1 MKNLF
6 SRFSSQQLVVLRL
19 IIIISAFV
27 YVTVQYGLDEVVIG
41 FAVAALFSAWLSWQK
56 IGENRQLSSNI
67 YQLADQLRQGELEYR
82 IMNIPEHSFMA
93 KTAWALNDAM
103 DQIETYM
110 REIKTVACHA
120 EKDLFYRKIMPQG
133 LKGLFHSSMNTI
145 QVSYDAIEES
155 FWHNH
160 KEAMGLKLNR
170 MRTGNLLDKLQ
181 STQND
186 IRNIA
191 DEMVTVEVTSK
202 KSVDNAI
209 ESKVAVNSV
218 VQNTRQVLE
227 KITELE
233 ASSADLD
240 QSSDEISQIIT
251 FIATIADQT
260 NLLALNAAIEAAR
273 AGEHGRGFAVVADE
287 VRALASNTK
296 EATDKI
302 DGIIKRLLNA
312 SEVTSR
318 NSAQMNE
325 LIQESSRLISS
336 FEQNFA
342 DFSDISQ
349 STLEIVSNASMVC
362 YISLAKVDHMVY
374 LQRAYGAI
382 DQGSDSENA
391 QAVMVD
397 EHGCRFG
404 QWLQE
409 ETGGAQYRH
418 LPAYNKITEPHGQ
431 VHQSVRNVL
440 HLLSED
446 WTFNTQL
453 QQQII
458 DTMEQAEQASSDL
471 MQILDSIVDE
481 KQRFESVGAP
491 AGEIDLF

>member
-1 MKNLF
+1 M
-6 SRFSSQQLVVLRL
+6 
-19 IIIISAFV
+19 
-27 YVTVQYGLDEVVIG
+27 
-41 FAVAALFSAWLSWQK
+41 
-56 IGENRQLSSNI
+56 
-67 YQLADQLRQGELEYR
+67 
-82 IMNIPEHSFMA
+82 
-93 KTAWALNDAM
+93 
-103 DQIETYM
+103 
-110 REIKTVACHA
+110 
-120 EKDLFYRKIMPQG
+120 
-133 LKGLFHSSMNTI
+133 
-145 QVSYDAIEES
+145 
-155 FWHNH
+155 
-160 KEAMGLKLNR
+160 
-170 MRTGNLLDKLQ
+170 
-181 STQND
+181 
-186 IRNIA
+186 
-191 DEMVTVEVTSK
+191 
-202 KSVDNAI
+202 
-209 ESKVAVNSV
+209 
-218 VQNTRQVLE
+218 
-227 KITELE
+227 
-233 ASSADLD
+233 
-240 QSSDEISQIIT
+240 
-251 FIATIADQT
+251 
-260 NLLALNAAIEAAR
+260 NAAIEAAR

-325 LIQESSRLISS
+325 LIQESSQLISS
-336 FEQNFA
+336 FEQKFA